1 VEREGTL
8 EGRAPVTLLRVFS
21 LNRARQ
27 KGIDIA
33 GRETLDEN
41 PDLILFEG
49 YMTRTN
55 EVKLERKNA

>member
-1 VEREGTL
+1 M
-8 EGRAPVTLLRVFS
+8 LRVFS